1 MHTIII
7 PLYYSLLL
15 CYAILPTAG
24 VRGEPGALDTSKVAT
39 RLLDAAIASTNKYP
53 PHVIQT
59 GDCRLL
65 LRDAKLLLNARRFRL
80 SNMWSHLLKLLEAA
94 DDIQSGGG
102 GGGGGAEK
110 DMQEAWERKVQHTE
124 RIIDPVWQELQLMK
138 YDAMFHSCLSTFADE
153 MMREEEMYSLNSIH
167 NSNSSTNNNNNNNT
181 NTNNMLKVNRKNS
194 MLVTKGLTNINESYT
209 HEQTAMRASRA
220 KTLLDTA
227 REYAEASKG
236 TEFHRLVEA
245 LQLAYELRTFAHLNP
260 HRSPSDIIRRA
271 AVVKK
276 RDMRD
281 NLSSYISLLIYD
293 ISKFS
298 SNVLDF
304 PLNLNVIRSEIARG
318 RRYCEEA
325 IGVFNTA
332 EIKIEIINTAYQ
344 AALPSLDIMG
354 SDADHVFMKLAGV
367 IIKIRQCIIDD
378 DIDEVHDLIERN
390 DELLQNPLVVDEVSR
405 LRSEYENHRAM
416 KLIEEGL
423 RQGGRYLNVVII
435 AKLVD
440 SYDKRMTRADYRV
453 DIDNVDHND
462 HEDHSDPESFSFIN
476 GVIESVSLLN
486 RAVNIVEQVS

>member
-1 MHTIII
+1 
-7 PLYYSLLL
+7 
-15 CYAILPTAG
+15 
-24 VRGEPGALDTSKVAT
+24 
-39 RLLDAAIASTNKYP
+39 
-53 PHVIQT
+53 
-59 GDCRLL
+59 
-65 LRDAKLLLNARRFRL
+65 
-80 SNMWSHLLKLLEAA
+80 MWTHLLKLLEVA
-94 DDIQSGGG
+94 DDIQS
-102 GGGGGAEK
+102 GGAEK
-110 DMQEAWERKVQHTE
+110 DMQEAWERKVQHIE

-153 MMREEEMYSLNSIH
+153 MMREEEVYPSS
-167 NSNSSTNNNNNNNT
+167 SSYDNSSNNNTNNNT
-181 NTNNMLKVNRKNS
+181 NTNTNNNMLKVNRKNS
-194 MLVTKGLTNINESYT
+194 MLVTKGLTSINESYT
-209 HEQTAMRASRA
+209 HEQTAMRATRA
-220 KTLLDTA
+220 KKLLDTA
-227 REYAEASKG
+227 RDYAEASKG
-236 TEFHRLVEA
+236 GEFHRLVEA

-281 NLSSYISLLIYD
+281 NLSSYVSLLIYD

-318 RRYCEEA
+318 YKYCEGE
-325 IGVFNTA
+325 IGVFNRD

-354 SDADHVFMKLAGV
+354 SDADHAFMKLAGV
-367 IIKIRQCIIDD
+367 IIKIRQCIIQD
-378 DIDEVHDLIERN
+378 DIEEIHDLIESN
-390 DELLQNPLVVDEVSR
+390 DEMLQNPLVIDEVSR

-423 RQGGRYLNVVII
+423 RQGRYLNVVII

-440 SYDKRMTRADYRV
+440 SYDKRMARSDYRISGA
-453 DIDNVDHND
+453 DIDTDD
-462 HEDHSDPESFSFIN
+462 DHSDPKSFNFIN